1 MVGTDNFFV
10 FLSKEGDLLNT
21 HSVSGT
27 LLTVG
32 PIATCL
38 QHSSDEIHFL
48 KILFPPLTDK
58 ETGMPRTSLFI
69 VEG

>member
-27 LLTVG
+27 LLNVG
-32 PIATCL
+32 PIANCL
-38 QHSSDEIHFL
+38 QHSSDEIHTF
-48 KILFPPLTDK
+48 KVSFSPLTDK
-58 ETGMPRTSLFI
+58 ETGMPRTSLFT
-69 VEG
+69 VGG